1 MELKFEI
8 EGGNFTGAGNAS
20 SEVKKTLKQ
29 LDVDNAK
36 IKRIVVALFEAEI
49 NVVAH
54 ADSGII
60 TVTID
65 DEKVEMIVD
74 DKGPGIYD
82 ITKAMQEG
90 YSTATRQVREMG
102 FGAGMGLP
110 NIKKNTDVMNISSVL
125 GVGTN
130 LKMIVYLNDTH

>member
-1 MELKFEI
+1 MYAI
-8 EGGNFTGAGNAS
+8 RSYYAGNAS

-90 YSTATRQVREMG
+90 YSTATRQVSRITSYNVCYTK
-102 FGAGMGLP
+102 LLRVS
-110 NIKKNTDVMNISSVL
+110 IC
-125 GVGTN
+125 GTRKADQTCHATE
-130 LKMIVYLNDTH
+130 LRACSRRRTQE